1 MHQYFERF
9 RKDEDGA
16 VTVDWIVLT
25 AAIIGLAI
33 ALLLLIANSATDKS
47 DGVGARVETQ
57 EISTYN

>member
-1 MHQYFERF
+1 MKLNLSKVLMIMNKKNKGF
-9 RKDEDGA
+9 
-16 VTVDWIVLT
+16 VVLT

-47 DGVGARVETQ
+47 DGVGARLETQ